1 MTLGWPLTSL
11 RLGQIW
17 VPLHLHGKNIVKS
30 FSQNVLKTNAE
41 TYRIYHIFLDTLI
54 ILFFVQIFRKILF
67 SKKTPYPKIKENI
80 KKIPIKMKILRSVTQ
95 VDRRFVVPEFLILT
109 IMDIFLLDKY
119 KKLNLCYFLTD
130 HRIIGRTVC
139 HL

>member
-1 MTLGWPLTSL
+1 
-11 RLGQIW
+11 
-17 VPLHLHGKNIVKS
+17 
-30 FSQNVLKTNAE
+30 
-41 TYRIYHIFLDTLI
+41 
-54 ILFFVQIFRKILF
+54 
-67 SKKTPYPKIKENI
+67 
-80 KKIPIKMKILRSVTQ
+80 MKILRSVTQ

-119 KKLNLCYFLTD
+119 EKLNLCYFLTD